1 MVCNRVSSL
10 TLLSLGLLL
19 GLLSSHQRPLSA
31 QFSTPNTGTPI
42 SSGGRRLQ
50 FSPPDRG
57 APESADGGATR
68 RSDCLEVVPLMP
80 VDPRNVHFGLTYQEH
95 PTLYW
100 YLGSAQ
106 EGLESAEI
114 IIEGETPNGDIEDVH
129 RASVSLP
136 PNLSQRDHIL
146 SFSAPSNEPGLVT
159 GQSYRWFLEIQ
170 CNPRAMEDPT
180 SLMIY
185 QGWIE
190 RVEPEAEVA
199 QTVNPGSECRRIRLS
214 LWNSG
219 DLV

>member
-1 MVCNRVSSL
+1 
-10 TLLSLGLLL
+10 
-19 GLLSSHQRPLSA
+19 
-31 QFSTPNTGTPI
+31 
-42 SSGGRRLQ
+42 
-50 FSPPDRG
+50 
-57 APESADGGATR
+57 
-68 RSDCLEVVPLMP
+68 MP

-159 GQSYRWFLEIQ
+159 G
-170 CNPRAMEDPT
+170 P
-180 SLMIY
+180 
-185 QGWIE
+185 
-190 RVEPEAEVA
+190 V
-199 QTVNPGSECRRIRLS
+199 LS
-214 LWNSG
+214 LVPRNPVQSPG
-219 DLV
+219 HGRSH